1 MIYGHIWVGFLM
13 SFLGACFEP
22 RNGGAAFPFN
32 PGSWEEDRLLVSAA
46 WSVMV
51 GFHFCQ
57 I

>member
-1 MIYGHIWVGFLM
+1 MIYGLWVGFLM
-13 SFLGACFEP
+13 SFFGACFEP

-32 PGSWEEDRLLVSAA
+32 PRSWEEDRLLASAA

-51 GFHFCQ
+51 GFHCQ